1 MERHFMLMDLA
12 DQEQKES
19 PQLTSYSMV
28 KTESFS
34 SKIKK
39 IPAFVTSVQHSGGS
53 PTQNN

>member
-19 PQLTSYSMV
+19 PQLTSYSVV